1 MKILVTGGAG
11 FIASQIADAYIEQ
24 GHDVTVLDDLSSG
37 VKKNVPSKAHW
48 VSMDVRDPNLS
59 TLFAKSGFDIVNHH
73 AAQIDV
79 RHSIQ
84 DPFLDASINILGTLR
99 LLECCRTY
107 SVRKFIFASSG
118 GAGYGE
124 CPQPA
129 KESQTFNPEAPYGY
143 TKASGEYYVRFFNS
157 YYHLPYTILR
167 YSNVY
172 GPRQNPHGEAGV
184 VAIFVGKLIQAEPIT
199 IYGDGKQ
206 ERDYVFVGDV
216 VRANVAALTKG
227 ENATFN
233 IGTGLTTSVNTLYE
247 KLNHIHGLA
256 PQPVYAPARPGELM
270 RSVLDPSFADSQL
283 GWSASTPIDQGLEKT
298 YRYFQQLQKPTA
310 V

>member
-11 FIASQIADAYIEQ
+11 FIASQVADAYIEE
-24 GHDVTVLDDLSSG
+24 GHQVTIVDDLSSG
-37 VKKNVPSKAHW
+37 QKKNVNPQAQW
-48 VSMDVRDPNLS
+48 VSMDIRDPNIS

-129 KESQTFNPEAPYGY
+129 KESNPFLPEAPYGY
-143 TKASGEYYVRFFNS
+143 TKASGEYYIRFFNS
-157 YYHLPYTILR
+157 HYQLPYTILR
-167 YSNVY
+167 YSNIY
-172 GPRQNPHGEAGV
+172 GPRQNPQGEAGV
-184 VAIFVGKLIQAEPIT
+184 VSIFIGRLLAGEPIT
-199 IYGDGKQ
+199 IYGDGLQ
-206 ERDYVFVGDV
+206 ERDYVFVGDI
-216 VRANVAALTKG
+216 VRANLAVLTKG
-227 ENATFN
+227 ENAIFN
-233 IGTGLTTSVNTLYE
+233 IATGTATSVNTLYQ
-247 KLNHIHGLA
+247 KLNQIHGLA
-256 PQPVYAPARPGELM
+256 PKPTYAPARSGELL
-270 RSVLDPSFADSQL
+270 RSVLDASLAQAQL
-283 GWSASTPIDQGLEKT
+283 SWHPATSLDQGLEKT
-298 YRYFQQLQKPTA
+298 YRYFQQQKPAA